1 MTYTTSNGAMS
12 PLTLDQMER
21 AMREVGLL
29 PASNEWM
36 LISPDGRVWRGDV
49 QRIFM
54 VLAPHHPLLKL
65 GSNT

>member
-29 PASNEWM
+29 PKNNEWT
-36 LISPDGRVWRGDV
+36 LVSPDGKVWRGDV
-49 QRIFM
+49 QHIFM
-54 VLAPHHPLLKL
+54 VLAPHHPLLKP

>member
-1 MTYTTSNGAMS
+1 MSYTTSNGMS

-21 AMREVGLL
+21 AMREVGPL

-36 LISPDGRVWRGDV
+36 LISPDGKVWRGDV
-49 QRIFM
+49 QHIFM
-54 VLAPHHPLLKL
+54 VLAPHHPLLKI